1 MRLTL
6 HTDYSFRVLIY
17 LGLNRDRLCTIREI
31 AERYGVSR
39 THLMKVVSAL
49 QQQGHLQTVRGK
61 SGGLRL
67 GRDPHTIRLGDIV
80 RASEPDHGLMDCAR
94 PAQGCAIAPLCE
106 LRHVL
111 DDALTAFMDVLDRHT
126 LADLVQPHLRDG
138 LRELLG
144 LEDARR
150 VQSTLVTVVSDGR

>member
-6 HTDYSFRVLIY
+6 YTDYSLRVLIY

-39 THLMKVVSAL
+39 NHLMKVVSDL
-49 QQQGHLQTVRGK
+49 QQHGYLQTVRGK

-67 GRDPHTIRLGDIV
+67 GREPVTIRLGDVV
-80 RASEPDHGLMDCAR
+80 RATEPDHGLMDCAR
-94 PAQGCAIAPLCE
+94 PGHGCAIAPLCE

-111 DDALTAFMDVLDRHT
+111 DASLQAFMEVLDRHT
-126 LADLVQPHLRDG
+126 LADLVQPRHCGG
-138 LRELLG
+138 LRRLLG
-144 LEDARR
+144 LP
-150 VQSTLVTVVSDGR
+150 VVTTTEG